1 MDKDEKLKAYED
13 MYAEVK
19 RQYDNAA
26 SKMDVLKSQGKTKTV
41 SFREAMGNKGFY
53 AHMLLIYKSFGI
65 TDW

>member
-1 MDKDEKLKAYED
+1 
-13 MYAEVK
+13 MYVEVK

-65 TDW
+65 TD

>member
-26 SKMDVLKSQGKTKTV
+26 SKMDVC
-41 SFREAMGNKGFY
+41 
-53 AHMLLIYKSFGI
+53 
-65 TDW
+65 

>member
-13 MYAEVK
+13 MYAKVK

-26 SKMDVLKSQGKTKTV
+26 LKMDLLKSQGKTKAV

-65 TDW
+65 TD